1 MYLSQRR
8 NGDELEVELS
18 GSWRGAELPA
28 IDAEIAAAPLAGATK
43 LRIVVPESVQ
53 LDLAGAWR
61 LREWIETA
69 EHAGVTVQFAGAKP
83 GQIDLIDST
92 FSDRRRGT
100 PPTSSE
106 PRFEPVSALGRH
118 VTRRWNSFKLALD
131 FIGRITLTGLHA
143 STSWRR
149 MRPTSIAR
157 HLYETGITA
166 IPIVSLIAFLITL
179 IIAYIAAQQARQYG
193 AEIFVVDIVTVG
205 VLRELAVLLT
215 AIIVAGRSGSAFAAE
230 IGAMKLNE
238 EVDALHAIG
247 VPPHEVLILPRVIG
261 LVIAL
266 PLLTVIADFIGL
278 TGGALLCKWLLDM
291 PLPLYLDRVQDA
303 IAPTTFWVGI
313 IKAPV
318 FGLLIALSGTYRGLQ
333 VRDSSRELGRL
344 TTMAVVQSIFLVIF
358 ANAIFAV
365 VFWQLDV

>member
-1 MYLSQRR
+1 MFFSQQRD
-8 NGDELEVELS
+8 GETLEVELA
-18 GSWRGAELPA
+18 GSWRGSELPA
-28 IDAEIAAAPLAGATK
+28 IDAEIAAVPLAG
-43 LRIVVPESVQ
+43 LRELRVTVPDGLEM
-53 LDLAGAWR
+53 DLAGAWR
-61 LREWIETA
+61 LRDWLEA
-69 EHAGVTVQFAGAKP
+69 AGKSGISVQFAGQKP
-83 GQIDLIDST
+83 GQIELIDST
-92 FSDRRRGT
+92 LAGKVHAQ

-106 PRFEPVSALGRH
+106 SRFEPVSALGRQ
-118 VTRRWNSFKLALD
+118 VTRRWVSLLLALD
-131 FIGRITLTGLHA
+131 FVGRTTMTWLRA
-143 STSWRR
+143 CTSWRR
-149 MRPTSIAR
+149 LRPISIAR
-157 HLYETGITA
+157 HVYETGITA

-179 IIAYIAAQQARQYG
+179 IIAYIAAQQAREYG

-247 VPPHEVLILPRVIG
+247 VSPHEVLIVPRVIG

-278 TGGALLCKWLLDM
+278 TGGALLCQWLLDM
-291 PLPLYLDRVQDA
+291 PLDLYIDRVQAA
-303 IAPTTFWVGI
+303 ISPTTFWVGI

-358 ANAIFAV
+358 ANAIFAI
-365 VFWQLDV
+365 VFWQLDI